1 MDLKKLVE
9 AIDAQVLS
17 GDIVGAFDTFA
28 ADQCITF
35 SSTDDVTHSKN
46 QKSEAL
52 RWFFSNVVAINNI
65 ERLAI
70 AVIGDNETHS
80 QFKFDFTNKQGQ
92 SLIYNEVIRR
102 VWGNGKL
109 VEEQYLFGQ
118 SIAPAKAK
126 KAQADI
132 VDVSATASAAKKAAP
147 VAKPAAAPAP
157 KKAAPVLKPAAP
169 VAGKAAKTESGKK
182 MAPKAKK

>member
-102 VWGNGKL
+102 VWSNGKL

-126 KAQADI
+126 KTQADI
-132 VDVSATASAAKKAAP
+132 VEASAIAPTVKKAAP